1 MTKYVHAGFY
11 NRIKKDI
18 GGIVMAKSA
27 EDKAE
32 RILSIYS
39 RLKQGKVINKEEE
52 SRIYG
57 VAPRTIKRDI
67 ESINCFL
74 QNQQVDTGEIQDVVF
89 DKRVGGYILQTKQNN
104 QLRGKEILTVGKV
117 LLESRAL
124 MKNELFPIIHKLTE
138 LCSSEAEKKM
148 VKDLLN
154 NEKFHYTELQHGK
167 NLLDIVWDLEYAV
180 KKQQYVEIEYRK
192 QTGETVLRKVKPVGI
207 MFSEFYFYLTAFMEE
222 EEKKNFKNPE
232 DTFPTIYRIDRI
244 ENFKVLEEHFR
255 VPYAERFEEGE
266 FRKRVQFMYGGRLK
280 RVRFKYKGSS
290 VEAVLDRLPTAE
302 ILKKEK
308 DGILMQAEVFGDG
321 IEMWIQ
327 SQGEQIAE
335 VTYL

>member
-1 MTKYVHAGFY
+1 MSMQVSIIELK
-11 NRIKKDI
+11 NI
-18 GGIVMAKSA
+18 GGIVMAKST

-39 RLKQGKVINKEEE
+39 RLKQGKVINRAEE
-52 SRIYG
+52 STVYG
-57 VAPRTIKRDI
+57 VAERTVQRDI
-67 ESINCFL
+67 ESIKCFL
-74 QNQQVDTGEIQDVVF
+74 QNQNTDVGEIQDVVF
-89 DKRVGGYILQTKQNN
+89 DKQAGGYILQTKQNN
-104 QLRGKEILTVGKV
+104 HLRGKEILTVGKV

-138 LCSSEAEKKM
+138 LCSSEAEKRM

-244 ENFKVLEEHFR
+244 ESFKVLDEHFR

-280 RVRFKYKGSS
+280 KVRFKYKGNSI
-290 VEAVLDRLPTAE
+290 EAVLDRLPTAQ
-302 ILKKEK
+302 ILKKGE
-308 DGILMQAEVFGDG
+308 DGILVQAEVFGDG
-321 IEMWIQ
+321 IEMWFR
-327 SQGEQIAE
+327 SQGEQIKE
-335 VTYL
+335 INFV